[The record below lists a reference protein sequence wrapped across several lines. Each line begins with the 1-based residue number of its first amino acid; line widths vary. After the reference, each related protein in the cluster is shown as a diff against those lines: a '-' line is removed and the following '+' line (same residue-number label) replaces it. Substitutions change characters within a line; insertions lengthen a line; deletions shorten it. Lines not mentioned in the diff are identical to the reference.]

1 MQAWMLVLA
10 MIPAQ
15 VDGAHSEVTVEPDQL
30 RVDSR
35 WVLSPQAVLPLRVPL
50 VEPLEAALS
59 AESEGLSAIRDL
71 GGRLV
76 AVEIGAAAGRYQRAR
91 LVVEPHFLVR
101 RPGRG
106 LSVPSPVS
114 NLGHRVHVVAPWR
127 FLPDEQ
133 GPLAVGLV
141 SVAPPGFPE
150 RPLDDALAQAD
161 IRRPKAPL
169 YLPTDALSE
178 AIAPA
183 GGFIPP
189 ITGPNASQVP
199 GAFDNPGQM
208 GPAAFLAF
216 VLASGAA
223 IVGQRLLARRSERD
237 RADRALA
244 AEIAA
249 IDAEGLTDGAAEAC
263 ANLGD
268 GERSRATPMVPPG
281 GLGQAHPADAELGPL
296 VARGQRGLQPLP
308 PRDPGAQ
315 EPHR

>member
-1 MQAWMLVLA
+1 MHAWMLVLA

-59 AESEGLSAIRDL
+59 AESEGLRAIRDL
-71 GGRLV
+71 SGRLV
-76 AVEIGAAAGRYQRAR
+76 AVEIGAAAGHYERAR

-106 LSVPSPVS
+106 LAVPSPVS
-114 NLGHRVHVVAPWR
+114 NLGHRVHLVAPWR

-150 RPLDDALAQAD
+150 RPLDDALALAD

-169 YLPTDALSE
+169 YLPTD
-178 AIAPA
+178 
-183 GGFIPP
+183 
-189 ITGPNASQVP
+189 ASQVP

-216 VLASGAA
+216 VLAIGAA

-249 IDAEGLTDGAAEAC
+249 IDAEGLTDEAAEAC

-268 GERSRATPMVPPG
+268 GERSRATPVVPPG
-281 GLGQAHPADAELGPL
+281 GLGQAHPAGSELGPL
-296 VARGQRGLQPLP
+296 VARGQRGLKPLP